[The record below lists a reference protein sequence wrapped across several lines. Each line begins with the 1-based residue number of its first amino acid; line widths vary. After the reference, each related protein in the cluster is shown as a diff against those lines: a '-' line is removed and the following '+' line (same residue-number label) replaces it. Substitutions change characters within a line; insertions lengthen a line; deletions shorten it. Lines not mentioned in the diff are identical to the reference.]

1 MQRVI
6 ALFLCFSTCDECMMD
21 LTCGFC
27 YSEKDAVGVTNSS
40 CLPTDIDNPWISSV
54 GRCKTYNKGQ
64 QLSWAYDYC
73 PSPYSWMPLVGLIL
87 YLVSFA
93 PGKYFVGCFVVC
105 CCTLKASIA
114 NSVDGDQT
122 ASSGGIRS
130 QPLQFADHIF
140 SCFFSW
146 QLKH

>member
-1 MQRVI
+1 MVTFASKSKQNFPACKELWPFFV
-6 ALFLCFSTCDECMMD
+6 CFSTCDECMMD

-93 PGKYFVGCFVVC
+93 PG
-105 CCTLKASIA
+105 T
-114 NSVDGDQT
+114 
-122 ASSGGIRS
+122 
-130 QPLQFADHIF
+130 
-140 SCFFSW
+140 CFFGANYV
-146 QLKH
+146 